1 MNLQITNPIYSTKM
15 TTPIVSQG
23 ARASSKDMPHEV
35 FLFHLL
41 SEQFYGGHVKILT
54 NILCFMCKKF

>member
-23 ARASSKDMPHEV
+23 AHASSKDMPHEV
-35 FLFHLL
+35 FSL
-41 SEQFYGGHVKILT
+41 SPTLIEIQWRSCQNT
-54 NILCFMCKKF
+54 N

>member
-1 MNLQITNPIYSTKM
+1 MKLQITNNVYSTNI

-23 ARASSKDMPHEV
+23 TRASSKDMPHEV